1 MQPVILMSLTAQIL
15 KYDNC
20 SMVPD
25 DPEGSTAPAAAAAA
39 AAASSSSGHLNI
51 FKRAM
56 RP

>member
-25 DPEGSTAPAAAAAA
+25 DPEGSTAPIAAAA
-39 AAASSSSGHLNI
+39 SSSGHLNI

>member
-25 DPEGSTAPAAAAAA
+25 DPEGSTAPTAAAAAA
-39 AAASSSSGHLNI
+39 AASSGHLNI

>member
-25 DPEGSTAPAAAAAA
+25 DPEGSTAPTAAAAAA
-39 AAASSSSGHLNI
+39 SSSGHLNI

>member
-25 DPEGSTAPAAAAAA
+25 DPEGSTAPTAAAAA
-39 AAASSSSGHLNI
+39 SSSGHLNI
-51 FKRAM
+51 FKMAM

>member
-39 AAASSSSGHLNI
+39 AAASSSGHLNI

>member
-25 DPEGSTAPAAAAAA
+25 DPEGSTAPTAAQQQQHH
-39 AAASSSSGHLNI
+39 HLNI